1 MSWNQFAAQLPT
13 VAQAAQ
19 STSDGED
26 TITTTSIAPRVRSA
40 EELSARIKASGGA
53 LTVNAS
59 DSDYIVAV
67 NNSLRFSITRA
78 ANGQFVIR
86 ESQNLYWLIGL
97 GVAVAAVLALRSR

>member
-19 STSDGED
+19 GSSDNED
-26 TITTTSIAPRVRSA
+26 VVTTTSTAPRVRSA
-40 EELSARIKASGGA
+40 EELSARIKANGGA
-53 LTVNAS
+53 ITVSAS

-78 ANGQFVIR
+78 ANNQFIIR
-86 ESQNLYWLIGL
+86 ESQSLWLLIGL
-97 GVAVAAVLALRSR
+97 GVAMAAVLILRK